1 MSQTSSVR
9 LALKTL
15 VKISD
20 TVFTIQ
26 IYDDPSYEGGLR
38 AHLLTYSS
46 QHRGPE
52 VWVDGPELR
61 QLRDFLNQALGE

>member
-1 MSQTSSVR
+1 MAQTSSVR
-9 LALKTL
+9 LVLKTR
-15 VKISD
+15 VQISD

-38 AHLLTYSS
+38 AHLLTYTS

-52 VWVDGPELR
+52 VWIDGPELC
-61 QLRDFLNQALGE
+61 QLRDFLNEALGD